1 MCIGFGAV
9 CENQLVAA
17 APRALTVRAVRESL
31 IVAEKKSG
39 QKKSVRIRVPRN
51 AHLVRFFLHPAGK
64 ILAAGVTLAF
74 IALFATGI
82 HYYSLYSRLIEQ
94 KLRAGPFANTSK
106 IFAAPRLV
114 AVGDAATREE
124 IAGELRRCGY
134 SESRGN
140 AIGWFHMRPDG
151 GIEIFPGP
159 DSYFDEEAGV
169 IKFSGGRI
177 SQIVSLRDNTGRGQY
192 QLEPQLIT
200 NLFDR
205 NREKRRL
212 VRFADIPKV
221 LVDAVTSA
229 EDKRFFQHQGFDPL
243 RIVKA
248 AYVDLKQGRKE
259 QGASTLSQQLARGL
273 WLAPEKRW
281 TRKLAELLI
290 TLRLEQTL
298 SKQQIFEDYA
308 NQIYLGRRGSFSISG
323 FGEAAEAY
331 FGKEIR
337 QLTLPEA
344 ATLAGMIQRPGYYNP
359 YRYPDRVRE
368 RRNVVL
374 GLMRQN
380 DDIGDR
386 EYALAVESPL
396 SLVKGASQSL
406 DAPYFVDLVN
416 EYLQS
421 KFQDMDFQANS
432 FRVYT
437 TLDLDLQRAAGEA
450 IRTGMQSVDEL
461 IRKQKRFKGQT
472 PPEAQCALIALDPH
486 TGEIKALSGGR
497 NYGASQLNHILAKR
511 QPGSIFKPFVYTT
524 ALNTAI
530 EGGSRIL
537 TAGTTV
543 VDEPTT
549 FWYDNKPYE
558 PSNFK
563 HEFHGTVTLRQAL
576 AKSMNVATVKVAEMV
591 GFEPI
596 VELANKAGLN
606 YEIHPTPAVALG
618 AYEVTPMEM
627 AGAYTM
633 FANEG
638 VYVKPN
644 FVSLVRSQDGRTIY
658 TNKTEERRVLD
669 PRVAYLMTNLM
680 EEVMRSGT
688 AAGVR
693 SRGFVVPAAGKTG
706 TSHDGW
712 FAGYTSELLC
722 IVWVG
727 FDDNSVLDLEGAH
740 SALPIWAE
748 FMKRALQYRAYH
760 NARPF
765 EAPDGIVSMQ
775 IDPAS
780 GMQATP
786 YCPTTVMEV
795 YISGTQPVGSCPL
808 HGGGEPNVT
817 HVAGWE
823 IPVPQPIP
831 QAPPRV
837 EPPPGVIAA
846 RRPPAT
852 PPPPAQAARQAEKPK
867 EKKGFFHRLLGVFK

>member
-1 MCIGFGAV
+1 M
-9 CENQLVAA
+9 
-17 APRALTVRAVRESL
+17 RESL
-31 IVAEKKSG
+31 LVAEKKSDV
-39 QKKSVRIRVPRN
+39 KNSEPKRKVRVRVPKR
-51 AHLVRFFLHPAGK
+51 AYLVRFFLHPAGK
-64 ILAAGVTLAF
+64 VLAISFTLAF
-74 IALFATGI
+74 ILLAGVLT
-82 HYYSLYSRLIEQ
+82 HYYAKYSRLIDQ

-106 IFAAPRLV
+106 IFAAPRLI
-114 AVGDAATREE
+114 AVGDPITADE
-124 IAGELRRCGY
+124 IAAGLRRCGY
-134 SESRGN
+134 TESRGN
-140 AIGWFHMRPDG
+140 AIGSFQMRPDG

-169 IKFSGGRI
+169 IKFSSGRI
-177 SQIVSLRDNTGRGQY
+177 SQIVSLRDNTARGQY

-212 VRFADIPKV
+212 VKFADIPKV
-221 LVDAVTSA
+221 LIDAVTSA

-248 AYVDLKQGRKE
+248 AYVDLKEGRKE

-273 WLAPEKRW
+273 WLEPEKRW

-308 NQIYLGRRGSFSISG
+308 NQIYLGRRGTFSING

-331 FGKEIR
+331 FGKDIR

-359 YRYPDRVRE
+359 FRNPDRVRD

-374 GLMRQN
+374 SLMRQN

-386 EYALAVESPL
+386 DYALAVDS
-396 SLVKGASQSL
+396 SLNLAKGAIQSL
-406 DAPYFVDLVN
+406 DAPYFVDQVN
-416 EYLQS
+416 EFLQS
-421 KFQDMDFQANS
+421 QFQDIDFQANS

-437 TLDLDLQRAAGEA
+437 TLDLDLQRAATEA
-450 IRTGMQSVDEL
+450 IREGMQGVDDL
-461 IRKQKRFKGQT
+461 IRKQKRFKGQ
-472 PPEAQCALIALDPH
+472 PIPEAQCALIALDPH

-497 NYGASQLNHILAKR
+497 NYGVSQLNHILAKR
-511 QPGSIFKPFVYTT
+511 QPGSIFKPFVYT
-524 ALNTAI
+524 AAMNTAI
-530 EGGSRIL
+530 EGGPRIL

-543 VDEPTT
+543 IDEPTT

-591 GFEPI
+591 GFDT
-596 VELANKAGLN
+596 VVDLAKKAGLN
-606 YEIHPTPAVALG
+606 YNIQPTPAVALG

-627 AGAYTM
+627 AGAYTI
-633 FANEG
+633 FANQG

-644 FVSLVRSQDGRTIY
+644 FVSMVRSQNGNAIY
-658 TNKTEERRVLD
+658 TNKTEERTVLD

-688 AAGVR
+688 AAAVR
-693 SRGFVVPAAGKTG
+693 SRGFGVPAAGKTG

-712 FAGYTSELLC
+712 FAGYTSDLLC

-740 SALPIWAE
+740 SALPIWTE
-748 FMKRALQYRAYH
+748 FMKRALQYRAYR

-765 EAPDGIVSMQ
+765 EAPDGIVAVQ
-775 IDPAS
+775 IDPES
-780 GMQATP
+780 GMLATP
-786 YCPTTVMEV
+786 YCPTTITEV
-795 YISGTQPVGSCPL
+795 YISGTQPVTSCPL
-808 HGGGEPNVT
+808 HGRGQSVT

-823 IPVPQPIP
+823 IPGNPPEVDP
-831 QAPPRV
+831 APHV
-837 EPPPGVIAA
+837 DKPPAVLAA
-846 RRPPAT
+846 RRPPPVPAA
-852 PPPPAQAARQAEKPK
+852 PAQTAQKAEKPK
-867 EKKGFFHRLLGVFK
+867 EKKSLLRRLLGVFK

>member
-1 MCIGFGAV
+1 
-9 CENQLVAA
+9 
-17 APRALTVRAVRESL
+17 
-31 IVAEKKSG
+31 
-39 QKKSVRIRVPRN
+39 
-51 AHLVRFFLHPAGK
+51 LVRFFLHPVGK
-64 ILAAGVTLAF
+64 ILTAFFTLAF
-74 IALFATGI
+74 ILVFAVGT
-82 HYYSLYSRLIEQ
+82 HYYSKYSRLIDQ
-94 KLRAGPFANTSK
+94 KLRAGPFAQTSK
-106 IFAAPRLV
+106 IFAAPRMV
-114 AVGDAATREE
+114 AVGDESTAAE
-124 IAGELRRCGY
+124 IADQLRRCGY
-134 SESRGN
+134 SETRGN
-140 AIGWFHMRPDG
+140 PMGWFRIRPDG

-159 DSYFDEEAGV
+159 DSYFDQEAGV
-169 IKFSGGRI
+169 IKFAGGRI
-177 SQIVSLRDNTGRGQY
+177 AEIVSLRDNTERGQY
-192 QLEPQLIT
+192 QLEPELIT

-212 VRFADIPKV
+212 VKFGDIPKV

-243 RIVKA
+243 RILKA
-248 AYVDLKQGRKE
+248 AYIDLKEGRKE

-308 NQIYLGRRGSFSISG
+308 NQIYLGRRGSFSING
-323 FGEAAEAY
+323 FGEAAQAY
-331 FGKEIR
+331 FGKDIR

-359 YRYPDRVRE
+359 FRYPDRVRE

-374 GLMRQN
+374 ALMRQN
-380 DDIGDR
+380 GDIGDR
-386 EYALAVESPL
+386 EYALAAESPL
-396 SLVKGASQSL
+396 NLAKGASQSQ

-421 KFQDMDFQANS
+421 KFQDVDFQANS

-437 TLDLDLQRAAGEA
+437 TLDMDLQRAASEA
-450 IRTGMQSVDEL
+450 IRTGMQGVDEL
-461 IRKQKRFKGQT
+461 IRKQRRFKGQ
-472 PPEAQCALIALDPH
+472 PVPEAQCALIALDPH

-497 NYGASQLNHILAKR
+497 NYGMSQLNHVLAKR
-511 QPGSIFKPFVYTT
+511 QPGSIFKPFVYTA
-524 ALNTAI
+524 ALNTALD
-530 EGGSRIL
+530 GAPRVL

-549 FWYDNKPYE
+549 FWFDGKPYE

-576 AKSMNVATVKVAEMV
+576 AKSMNVATVKVGEMV
-591 GFEPI
+591 GFDAV
-596 VELANKAGLN
+596 VELAKQAGLN
-606 YEIHPTPAVALG
+606 YDIQPTPAVALG
-618 AYEVTPMEM
+618 SYDVTPMEM
-627 AGAYTM
+627 AGAYTI
-633 FANEG
+633 FANQG

-644 FVSLVRSQDGRTIY
+644 FVTMVRAQNGKAIY
-658 TNKTEERRVLD
+658 VNKTEEHRVLD

-693 SRGFVVPAAGKTG
+693 ARGFTAPAAGKTG

-712 FAGYTSELLC
+712 FAGYTSDLLC

-727 FDDNSVLDLEGAH
+727 FDDNRELDLEGAH
-740 SALPIWAE
+740 SALPVWTE
-748 FMKRALQYRAYH
+748 FMKRALQYRAYR

-765 EAPDGIVSMQ
+765 EAPDGIVAVQ

-786 YCPTTVMEV
+786 YCPQTVTEV
-795 YISGTQPVGSCPL
+795 YISGTQPAGSCPL
-808 HGGGEPNVT
+808 HGGQPGVT

-823 IPVPQPIP
+823 VPGNPP
-831 QAPPRV
+831 QVQAAPRVDAPPS
-837 EPPPGVIAA
+837 ALTA
-846 RRPPAT
+846 RRIPPVQPA
-852 PPPPAQAARQAEKPK
+852 PPSPAAQKSDKPK
-867 EKKGFFHRLLGVFK
+867 EKKGFFRRLLGVFK

>member
-1 MCIGFGAV
+1 M
-9 CENQLVAA
+9 
-17 APRALTVRAVRESL
+17 RKSL
-31 IVAEKKSG
+31 LVAEKKSG
-39 QKKSVRIRVPRN
+39 RKKAVRVRVPRN
-51 AHLVRFFLHPAGK
+51 AHLVRFFLHPVGK
-64 ILAAGVTLAF
+64 VLTATFVLVFILA
-74 IALFATGI
+74 FAVGT
-82 HYYSLYSRLIEQ
+82 HYYSKYSRLMDR
-94 KLRAGPFANTSK
+94 KLRAGPFAQTSK
-106 IFAAPRLV
+106 IYAAPRMV
-114 AVGDAATREE
+114 AVGDPATSED
-124 IAGELRRCGY
+124 IANQLRRCGY
-134 SESRGN
+134 NEMRGN
-140 AIGWFHMRPDG
+140 PMGWFHIRDDG
-151 GIEIFPGP
+151 SIEVFPGP
-159 DSYFDEEAGV
+159 DSYFDQEAGV
-169 IKFSGGRI
+169 IKFSRGHI
-177 SQIVSLRDNTGRGQY
+177 SEIVSLRDNTERGQY

-212 VRFADIPKV
+212 VKFADIPKV
-221 LVDAVTSA
+221 LIDAVTSA

-243 RIVKA
+243 RIIKA
-248 AYVDLKQGRKE
+248 AYIDVREGRKE

-273 WLAPEKRW
+273 WLEPDKRW
-281 TRKLAELLI
+281 TRKLAELMI
-290 TLRLEQTL
+290 TLRLEQML

-308 NQIYLGRRGSFSISG
+308 NQVYLGRRGSFSIDG

-331 FGKEIR
+331 FGKNIR

-359 YRYPDRVRE
+359 YRYPDRVRD

-380 DDIGDR
+380 DEITSR
-386 EYALAVESPL
+386 EYAVAADSPL
-396 SLVKGASQSL
+396 NLAKGASQSQ

-416 EYLQS
+416 EFLQS
-421 KFQDMDFQANS
+421 KFQDVDFQANS

-437 TLDLDLQRAAGEA
+437 TLDLDLQRAATEA
-450 IRTGMQSVDEL
+450 IRIGMQGVDEL
-461 IRKQKRFKGQT
+461 VRKQRRFKGQ
-472 PPEAQCALIALDPH
+472 PVPEAQCALIALDPH

-497 NYGASQLNHILAKR
+497 NYGMSQLNHVLAKR
-511 QPGSIFKPFVYTT
+511 QPGSIFKPFVYTA
-524 ALNTAI
+524 ALNTALDGASHI
-530 EGGSRIL
+530 I

-549 FWYDNKPYE
+549 FWYDGKPYE

-576 AKSMNVATVKVAEMV
+576 AKSMNVATVKVGEMV
-591 GFEPI
+591 GFES
-596 VELANKAGLN
+596 VVDLAKQAGLN
-606 YEIHPTPAVALG
+606 YDIQPTPAVALG
-618 AYEVTPMEM
+618 AYDVTPLEM
-627 AGAYTM
+627 AGAYTI

-638 VYVKPN
+638 EYVKPS
-644 FVSLVRSQDGRTIY
+644 FVSMVRSQTGKTIY
-658 TNKTEERRVLD
+658 TSTVEKHLVLD

-693 SRGFVVPAAGKTG
+693 ARGFTVPAAGKTG

-712 FAGYTSELLC
+712 FAGYTSDLLC

-727 FDDNSVLDLEGAH
+727 FDDNRELDLEGAH
-740 SALPIWAE
+740 SALPVWTE
-748 FMKRALQYRAYH
+748 FMKRALEYREYH

-765 EAPDGIVSMQ
+765 EAPDGIVSVQ

-786 YCPTTVMEV
+786 FCPTTISEV

-808 HGGGEPNVT
+808 HGGQPGVT

-823 IPVPQPIP
+823 IPGNPPSVQPAQRVDASP
-831 QAPPRV
+831 PAALASRRPLPLEQQAP
-837 EPPPGVIAA
+837 AA
-846 RRPPAT
+846 
-852 PPPPAQAARQAEKPK
+852 AQSAQKSDKPK
-867 EKKGFFHRLLGVFK
+867 EKKGLFRRLLGVFK